1 MFFSAVCL
9 LFLLQN
15 ENINVLLFILNFAL
29 SFLQEEPLNIWDNF
43 KLELDSIRAIEGVE
57 KTERKRTQKEK
68 YQKRQIILPAGMDIG
83 RFIEDSLQ
91 KFVHIFFQ
99 LFTY

>member
-15 ENINVLLFILNFAL
+15 EILNFAL
-29 SFLQEEPLNIWDNF
+29 FFQEEPLNIWDNF

-57 KTERKRTQKEK
+57 KTERKKTQKEK
-68 YQKRQIILPAGMDIG
+68 YQKRQIILPAGMDVG
-83 RFIEDSLQ
+83 RFIEDSL
-91 KFVHIFFQ
+91 KMYVYYYIFFSYLFVHF
-99 LFTY
+99 

>member
-29 SFLQEEPLNIWDNF
+29 FFLQEEPLNIWDNF
-43 KLELDSIRAIEGVE
+43 KLDVDYIRAIEGVE

-68 YQKRQIILPAGMDIG
+68 YQKRQIILPAGMDVG
-83 RFIEDSLQ
+83 RFIEDSL
-91 KFVHIFFQ
+91 KMYVYYYIFFS
-99 LFTY
+99 